1 MEYLKTMYFFN
12 IVDLDESVDYWTV
25 KVFISIFNRE
35 FNIWSINNI
44 VYNKKYVTTN
54 NGRPADRRR
63 QDAFRGGDKRPP

>member
-1 MEYLKTMYFFN
+1 M
-12 IVDLDESVDYWTV
+12 
-25 KVFISIFNRE
+25 
-35 FNIWSINNI
+35 INNI